1 MVIHDFVCGTCS
13 LAMKDVAVPSGTAEL
28 QCPACNGGVMTV
40 SYAGWD
46 TLSFANNG
54 CSVDDK
60 VCSDG
65 TRSMMGAGDSK
76 LCKIE
81 LGLSNSLSDRS
92 LRTFSPEQQ
101 REFRELA
108 MKSGKGARAD
118 RKVFDKIMETR
129 KENLAKK

>member
-1 MVIHDFVCGTCS
+1 MVIHDFVCGCG
-13 LAMKDVAVPSGTAEL
+13 LALQDIAVETGTASL
-28 QCPACNGGVMTV
+28 PCPNCGEGMAI

-65 TRSMMGAGDSK
+65 TRSIMGAGDSK

-92 LRTFSPEQQ
+92 LRTFTHEQQ

-108 MKSGKGARAD
+108 MKSGKGARDD